1 MLYEFVLQ
9 FHFFDLFKLLIFV
22 LPICLYLL
30 SGAFDNKIAR
40 YITLIVSVLSTVLIL
55 IILFVAPL
63 YSYIEIKQYIKDDS
77 LLTVEGE
84 VTDFESPENS
94 LGGHNSESFK
104 INGVD
109 FIYYGNENYG
119 YANFLCDGG
128 VIKGNGQKLK
138 ISYCYDPIT
147 KEKVICYIQSME

>member
-1 MLYEFVLQ
+1 MLYEFGLH
-9 FHFFDLFKLLIFV
+9 FHFFDLFKLLTFV
-22 LPICLYLL
+22 LPICFYLL
-30 SGAFDNKIAR
+30 SDVLNNKVAK
-40 YITLIVSVLSTVLIL
+40 YSTLIISGIFAILIL

-77 LLTVEGE
+77 LLTVECE

>member
-1 MLYEFVLQ
+1 MLYEFGLQ

-30 SGAFDNKIAR
+30 SGAFDNKISKYMMFTISGISA
-40 YITLIVSVLSTVLIL
+40 LLIL

-63 YSYIEIKQYIKDDS
+63 YTYIEIKQYIKDDS

-94 LGGHNSESFK
+94 FGGHNSESFK
-104 INGVD
+104 ISGID

-119 YANFLCDGG
+119 YSNFLCDGG

>member
-40 YITLIVSVLSTVLIL
+40 YITLIFSVLSTVLIL

-119 YANFLCDGG
+119 YANFLCDDG

-138 ISYCYDPIT
+138 ISYCYDPII